1 MNAVFASKVVT
12 KETTLEGSMRN
23 DTGASAQSLS
33 PSVRQPFERGELL
46 MTTAIGHANGQ
57 PTKLL
62 SPFVRLG
69 DSPTTGASPAGNGW
83 CDFNTAARQDARPAR
98 NRAHGVANPAAAFR
112 EFLLSHGLHPDDS
125 VVPTGNRVQRCPV
138 DDDKPGRTSGWYVL
152 YVDGLPAG
160 EAGDWRTGESWTW
173 CAKEKDSLSL

>member
-1 MNAVFASKVVT
+1 MNAVFASRVVT

-83 CDFNTAARQDARPAR
+83 CDFNTA
-98 NRAHGVANPAAAFR
+98 
-112 EFLLSHGLHPDDS
+112 
-125 VVPTGNRVQRCPV
+125 
-138 DDDKPGRTSGWYVL
+138 
-152 YVDGLPAG
+152 
-160 EAGDWRTGESWTW
+160 
-173 CAKEKDSLSL
+173 